1 MVLPP
6 HVALAICSPAR
17 TKYSVDP
24 TPEVLDGIYAVWM
37 RLCRN
42 ALDYAS
48 SSPAILA
55 VLLEEFTR
63 GRTKF
68 QESHQGCASLHF
80 LRIACICAE
89 LWLVAVFLLAPAFFI
104 WKHRR
109 RFDGGSLVR
118 GNGFSARFRL
128 ARAGPRNPP

>member
-1 MVLPP
+1 M
-6 HVALAICSPAR
+6 HQAR
-17 TKYSVDP
+17 Q
-24 TPEVLDGIYAVWM
+24 
-37 RLCRN
+37 
-42 ALDYAS
+42 
-48 SSPAILA
+48 AILA

-68 QESHQGCASLHF
+68 QESHQGCSSLHF
-80 LRIACICAE
+80 LRIAGIGAE

-118 GNGFSARFRL
+118 GNRFSARFRL
-128 ARAGPRNPP
+128 ARAGPRNPPRRASALPEVASRRTVLSCRRTDGRAD